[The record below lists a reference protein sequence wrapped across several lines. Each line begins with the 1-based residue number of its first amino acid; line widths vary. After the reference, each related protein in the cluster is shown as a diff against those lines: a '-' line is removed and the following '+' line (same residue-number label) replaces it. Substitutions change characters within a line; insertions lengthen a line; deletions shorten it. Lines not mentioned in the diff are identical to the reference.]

1 MIFGVKGQWK
11 CLVKINDLELEPES
25 IQNLTIIEEAGN
37 ILPVIEL
44 QLSVISNTLFEAI
57 NNASVLRIMLTKD
70 DEKEDLFSE
79 FFIMKNHN
87 LPATPG
93 AHVINIKGILNVQSY
108 WLNQEIISYD
118 DSAVNA
124 IAACLQEN
132 GMTPEIKHPS
142 ADRQKWIRYNQTA
155 QRFISETLK
164 HTYGDDNSAYSIGIG
179 HDKRVVIADLTKVLQ
194 EVPKENLM
202 SFSTK
207 SEGAKV
213 YNLIQPIRNNFGFY
227 DTLTKAG
234 RSILNFDQIRGTYKS
249 YVYNPDKI
257 TTSDMPS
264 LDKFNRVSAF
274 DHMNDN
280 THDNYYL
287 ATLTQ
292 SGNLAKLSNFAT
304 YVEFGNQ
311 YIDVRLLDGYT
322 VIFPPDNT
330 SSSLASEVYSGKW
343 VVTKI
348 IRFIQSNK
356 LLSTVEV
363 SREGINTLKQNT
375 D

>member
-1 MIFGVKGQWK
+1 MVFGVKGQWK
-11 CLVKINDLELEPES
+11 CLIKINDLELDPES
-25 IQNLTIIEEAGN
+25 IQNLTVIEEAGN

-44 QLSVISNTLFEAI
+44 QLSVINNTLFESI
-57 NNASVLRIMLTKD
+57 NNASSLNIMLTKD
-70 DEKEDLFSE
+70 DKDEDMFTE
-79 FFIMKNHN
+79 FLILKNHN

-93 AHVINIKGILNVQSY
+93 AHVINLKGILNVQSY
-108 WLNQEIISYD
+108 FLNQVIASYD
-118 DSAVNA
+118 DSAVNV

-132 GMTPEIKHPS
+132 NLTPVIKHPS

-155 QRFISETLK
+155 QKFISETLK
-164 HTYGDDNSAYSIGIG
+164 HTYADDNSAFSLGIG
-179 HDKRVVIADLTKVLQ
+179 FNKKAIIADLTKVLQ

-249 YVYNPDKI
+249 YVYTPDKI

-280 THDNYYL
+280 TYDNYYL
-287 ATLTQ
+287 ASLTQ
-292 SGNLAKLSNFAT
+292 SANLAKLSNFAT

-311 YIDVRLLDGYT
+311 FIDVNLLDGYT

-330 SSSLASEVYSGKW
+330 SSNLASEIYSGKW
-343 VVTKI
+343 VITKI

-356 LLSTVEV
+356 LLTTVEI
-363 SREGINTLKQNT
+363 SREGINTLKKNN
-375 D
+375 